1 MSHED
6 HDEPCHEGHEGH
18 EGHEVSCRTTNDLCD
33 LRVRRGWDPMSHE
46 DHDEP
51 CHEGREGHEVS
62 CRTGM
67 AFVIFVF
74 VVAEIIVLFVARE
87 VRLVPTP

>member
-1 MSHED
+1 
-6 HDEPCHEGHEGH
+6 
-18 EGHEVSCRTTNDLCD
+18 
-33 LRVRRGWDPMSHE
+33 MSHE